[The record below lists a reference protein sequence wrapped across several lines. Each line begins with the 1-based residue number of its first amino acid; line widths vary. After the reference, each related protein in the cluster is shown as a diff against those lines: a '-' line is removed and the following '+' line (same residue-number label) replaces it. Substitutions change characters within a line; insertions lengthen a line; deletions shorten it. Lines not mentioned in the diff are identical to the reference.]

1 MTDRVAI
8 ITGAGSGLGRAMAK
22 DFFDHGTRC
31 VITGRRL
38 NALEQT
44 LDMISGDRRN
54 MLAVRGDVTVAADR
68 ARVVSE
74 CIATFG
80 RVDILVNN
88 AGISHVAPL
97 LAHEEAD
104 WRRVMN
110 TNLDS
115 HFFMAKEV
123 IPLMRE
129 QSWGRIINIA
139 SIYGTLASN
148 NDIYGDLMPWANDR
162 DLGPTRQPG
171 YHTSKGGVLAL
182 TMDLAVAVARWG
194 ITVNAISPGMFMTEQ
209 TDSLVNDYVKKKIE
223 SLTPV
228 GRFGE
233 PHEVACAVRFLAS
246 EDASFITGV
255 NLRVDGGWSL
265 W

>member
-1 MTDRVAI
+1 
-8 ITGAGSGLGRAMAK
+8 MAK

-38 NALEQT
+38 DALEQT

-68 ARVVSE
+68 ARIVSE

-123 IPLMRE
+123 ISLMRE
-129 QSWGRIINIA
+129 QNWGRIINIA

-148 NDIYGDLMPWANDR
+148 NDLYGDLMPWANDR

-209 TDSLVNDYVKKKIE
+209 TDGLVNDYVKKKIE

-233 PHEVACAVRFLAS
+233 PREVACAVRFLAS